1 MRKTIQKKVTETHV
15 RGYIRGEDGK
25 AQSITITIPGK
36 CKTIEIAQKM
46 ARKQNDSFMAIDFSV
61 DEALYVVP
69 LQKFM
74 EIAERVTV
82 DKED

>member
-1 MRKTIQKKVTETHV
+1 MRKTIQKKITETHV

-36 CKTIEIAQKM
+36 CKTIEIAEKM
-46 ARKQNDSFMAIDFSV
+46 ARKQNNSFMATEFFV
-61 DEALYVVP
+61 DEAIYFVSID
-69 LQKFM
+69 KFM